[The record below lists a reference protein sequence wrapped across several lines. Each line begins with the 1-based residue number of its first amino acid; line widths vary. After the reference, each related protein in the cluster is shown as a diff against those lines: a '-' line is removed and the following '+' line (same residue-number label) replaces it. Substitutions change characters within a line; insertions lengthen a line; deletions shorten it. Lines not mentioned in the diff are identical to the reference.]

1 VLVAVLSLLAINKAL
16 EFEKSGIPDQ
26 LGFFAMSDASGA
38 KTLRI
43 ELKPEWM

>member
-1 VLVAVLSLLAINKAL
+1 VLVAVLSLLAMNDPL
-16 EFEKSGIPDQ
+16 EFQKTRIPVQ
-26 LGFFAMSDASGA
+26 FGFFAMGNATGA

>member
-1 VLVAVLSLLAINKAL
+1 MPVAVLSLLAIDKAL
-16 EFEKSGIPDQ
+16 EFEKSGIPVQ
-26 LGFFAMSDASGA
+26 LGFFAMGDAARA